1 MSCGALLLQ
10 VMLQAA
16 SPDGKVATLRARV
29 SAELLT
35 AFVAPSPPRAYS
47 LHCVGWSETMKATSI
62 LVATALASASAA
74 DSPTFMLISG
84 ISGSAEMCASLRL
97 GVRGCCAGLA
107 SFLLV
112 AMQKVLLR

>member
-16 SPDGKVATLRARV
+16 SLDGKVAMLRARV

-84 ISGSAEMCASLRL
+84 ISGSAEMCVSAVGGSR
-97 GVRGCCAGLA
+97 
-107 SFLLV
+107 
-112 AMQKVLLR
+112 LLRWAC